1 MALNVLPSNL
11 ALHYQILVRQ
21 HYQGMILRVYFG
33 SVVSRGKA
41 VVGHSVEKLLWAVSC
56 EKDESHLVEI
66 VEIDAPEGLVEEMHV
81 MRLKV

>member
-1 MALNVLPSNL
+1 
-11 ALHYQILVRQ
+11 
-21 HYQGMILRVYFG
+21 
-33 SVVSRGKA
+33 
-41 VVGHSVEKLLWAVSC
+41 VSC